1 MEDLFGVKM
10 DHIMVV
16 LLAVFLPSLSVI
28 GVMALRNR
36 VMLKMAL
43 RNIPRRKAQTAL
55 IVVGIMISTLI
66 MAASF
71 GTGDTLTF
79 SIRKAVVD
87 GLGTID
93 EFVLSA
99 RAGETD
105 QFGGAAYVPMERFTA
120 LQQELANVDSI
131 DGLAPGLAEIAPT
144 VNDRTSKSEGRMQI
158 AGVNPDTLEGFGGFT
173 LEDGTDV
180 KVEELGP
187 NEVFI
192 NTSAADDLEAIPGD
206 TLTVY
211 VSGEPADL
219 TVKGVVSGSGPVG
232 SEPTLLLHLAE
243 AQAFFGREGFINS
256 IVVSNKGDQ
265 YSGAERSDEVT
276 KTLRVLFT
284 DREAAAQLKEA
295 LSRPEVLDLL
305 MEREQRSRISDA
317 LKEDLAKL
325 QDELSKTELTDDLV
339 SLFAD
344 NGVRMEFLEAVAD
357 TGDEE
362 LIREVNT
369 LVVSMA
375 EFVVIDIKRSLLDT
389 ADQVGSVVTSF
400 FILFGLFSIMV
411 GILLIFLIFV
421 MLAAARRSEL
431 GMARAVGARRWHLVQ
446 MFVFEGTAYSLV
458 SGVVGVGL
466 GLLASSMIVGII
478 NQIFAGGGAGGGSED
493 FQLTRHFEIRSA
505 IVAYCL
511 GMVITFITVGISAY
525 RVSRMNIVAAIRDL
539 PSPQETNTASA
550 LQQLSRLIIAGLMLL
565 PLQVLYFS
573 ARAFLS
579 GRFVRGIV
587 LLLLAPLSALISPFV
602 FVFTLFQLLLSPFRQ
617 GWMVVTRV
625 CLSII
630 VIGIGILVTWVGTQT
645 DTAMGIRIGV
655 TAAIVG
661 LGLLIRSLMNV
672 NQVRPET
679 SDRVAYSF
687 IGVVVVAYWFV
698 PFSVLENFFGEINA
712 GIEMFFISGITMV
725 AASVLAVMFNAD
737 LLLRI
742 LTTLTSRIGSLR
754 PVLVTAVAY
763 PMSAKF
769 RTGLTLAMFALVIFT
784 MMVMSILTE
793 AFSTTTGEG
802 NELVGGWEISATVN
816 PSTPISDIRRSI
828 EEVPDLNAADFRAI
842 GSYTY
847 IPVQVRQQGADEQS
861 WRSYGVRASDDE
873 YLTESET
880 EFHLIAKGYGSSP
893 GEVWEALRNDSTLVV
908 VDSLAVPTRNG
919 FRGGENVPQFQ
930 LEGIFYEDESL
941 EPVQIEVRE
950 PRTGAEISLTVIAVL
965 DETADAF
972 GQLGGGMI
980 ASRRQLDDISPFP
993 IPVTNYRFKVAESA
1007 DPAVVSDDLEFAFQR
1022 NGLESSVLADQVE
1035 DSVSANQSFNYLL
1048 TGFMGLGLMVG
1059 VASLG
1064 VVSLRAV
1071 VERRQQIGVLR
1082 AIGYRRSMVQL
1093 SFLLESSFV
1102 VLLGVAIG
1110 VGLGTAISYNIVREI
1125 REDVESIR
1133 FAFPWLQIVIIVSAA
1148 YLFSLATTFLP
1159 ARQASKIYPAEAL
1172 RYE

>member
-10 DHIMVV
+10 DHIMIV
-16 LLAVFLPSLSVI
+16 LLAVFLPSLAIISA
-28 GVMALRNR
+28 MALRNR

-79 SIRKAVVD
+79 SIRQAVVD

-93 EFVLSA
+93 EFVISA
-99 RAGETD
+99 RAGEND
-105 QFGGAAYVPMERFTA
+105 QFGGAAYVPMQRFTQ
-120 LQQELANVDSI
+120 LQQELADVDSI
-131 DGLAPGLAEIAPT
+131 DGLAAGLAEIAPT
-144 VNDRTSKSEGRMQI
+144 INDRTSRSEGRMQI
-158 AGVNPDTLEGFGGFT
+158 AGVNPDTLAGFGGFA
-173 LEDGTDV
+173 LEGGGDV
-180 KVEELGP
+180 RVEDLGP
-187 NEVFI
+187 DEVFI
-192 NTSAADDLEAIPGD
+192 NSAAAEDLEAVSGD

-211 VSGEPADL
+211 VYEEPVAL
-219 TVKGVVSGSGPVG
+219 SVKGVVSGSGPVG
-232 SEPTLLLHLAE
+232 EEPTLLLNLSR
-243 AQAFFGREGFINS
+243 AQQMFDREGLINS
-256 IVVSNKGDQ
+256 IVVSNRGDE
-265 YSGAERSDEVT
+265 YSGADRSEEVT
-276 KTLRVLFT
+276 RTLRVLFT
-284 DREAAAQLKEA
+284 DREAASKLKAA
-295 LSRPEVLDLL
+295 LSRPDVQQHLVEKG
-305 MEREQRSRISDA
+305 QRPGISDT
-317 LKEDLAKL
+317 LKEHLSEL
-325 QDELSKTELTDDLV
+325 QNELSKAELTDELV
-339 SLFAD
+339 SLFYD
-344 NGVRMEFLEAVAD
+344 DDVRSEFLQAVAD

-375 EFVVIDIKRSLLDT
+375 EFLVIDIKRSLLET
-389 ADQVGSVVTSF
+389 AEQVGSVVTSF

-431 GMARAVGARRWHLVQ
+431 GMARAVGARRWHLIQ
-446 MFVFEGTAYSLV
+446 MFIFEGTAYSLV
-458 SGVVGVGL
+458 SGVVGVAL
-466 GLLASSMIVGII
+466 GLIASALIVGII
-478 NQIFAGGGAGGGSED
+478 NQIFAGGGTGSD
-493 FQLTRHFEIRSA
+493 TDGFQLTRHFEVRSA
-505 IVAYCL
+505 VVAYCL

-525 RVSRMNIVAAIRDL
+525 RVSRMNIVAAVRDL

-573 ARAFLS
+573 ARAFLA

-587 LLLLAPLSALISPFV
+587 LLVAAPLSVLAAPLV
-602 FVFTLFQLLLSPFRQ
+602 FVYTLFQLLLSPFRQ
-617 GWMVVTRV
+617 GWMVVIRV
-625 CLSII
+625 CLSVI
-630 VIGIGILVTWVGTQT
+630 VVAIGILVTWVGTQT

-655 TAAIVG
+655 SIAIVG
-661 LGLLIRSLMNV
+661 VGLLVRSLMNV

-679 SDRVAYSF
+679 SDRVAYTF
-687 IGVVVVAYWFV
+687 IGVGVVAYWFV

-712 GIEMFFISGITMV
+712 GIEMFFLSGITMV
-725 AASVLAVMFNAD
+725 AAAVLAVMFNAD

-793 AFSTTTGEG
+793 AFSTTAGDES
-802 NELVGGWEISATVN
+802 ELVGGWDLSATVN
-816 PSTPISDIRRSI
+816 PSTPISDIRQGI
-828 EEVPDLNAADFRAI
+828 KDDPDLNPADFEAV

-847 IPVQVRQQGADEQS
+847 IPVQVRQQGAEEQR
-861 WRSYGVRASDDE
+861 WESYGVRAADDE
-873 YLTESET
+873 FLAESET
-880 EFHLIAKGYGSSP
+880 TFHLIAEGYGTSP
-893 GEVWEALRNDSTLVV
+893 EEVWDVLRSDSTLVV
-908 VDSLAVPTRNG
+908 VDALAVPVRNG
-919 FRGGENVPQFQ
+919 FRGGENLPQFQ
-930 LEGIFYEDESL
+930 LEGVFYEDETL
-941 EPVQIEVRE
+941 QPVQIEVRE
-950 PRTGAEISLTVIAVL
+950 PRSGTEVNLTVIAIL

-980 ASRRQLDDISPFP
+980 GSRRQLDEVSPFP
-993 IPVTNYRFKVAESA
+993 IPVTSYRFKLAEDA
-1007 DPAVVSDDLEFAFQR
+1007 DAASVSNSLELAFQR
-1022 NGLESSVLADQVE
+1022 NGLESNVLAEQVQ

-1071 VERRQQIGVLR
+1071 VERRQQIGMLR
-1082 AIGYRRSMVQL
+1082 AIGYRRNMVQL

-1125 REDVESIR
+1125 REDVDTIR
-1133 FAFPWLQIVIIVSAA
+1133 FALPWIQIVIIVGAA
-1148 YLFSLATTFLP
+1148 YLFSLVTTFLP
-1159 ARQASKIYPAEAL
+1159 ARQASRIYPAEAL